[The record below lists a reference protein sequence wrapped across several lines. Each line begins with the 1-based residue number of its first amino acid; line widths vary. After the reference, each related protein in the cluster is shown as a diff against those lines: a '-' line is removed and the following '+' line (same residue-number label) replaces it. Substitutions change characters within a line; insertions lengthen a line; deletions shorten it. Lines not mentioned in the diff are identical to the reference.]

1 MVVGLLLAGTVTD
14 SLGSYLT
21 FKLRTY
27 EFVTFG
33 SDTKWI
39 KMALGDRVN
48 KDSRVKWILEE
59 EFKSHLM
66 LIYRR

>member
-1 MVVGLLLAGTVTD
+1 MVVGLLLAGTVAD
-14 SLGSYLT
+14 SLGSYVT

-48 KDSRVKWILEE
+48 KDS
-59 EFKSHLM
+59 
-66 LIYRR
+66 